1 MYVVLVVACCSREVL
16 WRRRVRYSDT
26 ALEQIPKFDFG
37 VYVSGPSL
45 TEDICTCSRIPC
57 L

>member
-1 MYVVLVVACCSREVL
+1 M
-16 WRRRVRYSDT
+16 RYSDT

-45 TEDICTCSRIPC
+45 TEDIRTCSRISC